1 MIMFVNKIEDFLIAL
16 DEHKFPD
23 DYADLKSISSDFST
37 KLQRWQK
44 QEQTLNIGIM
54 GQVKAG
60 KSTFLN
66 ALLFDGRPILPEA
79 ATPKTANLTKVV
91 YGDCYSLQVEY
102 YNQLEWQEITNLSDQ
117 QGDSDEIKVA
127 RELVTMARASGLDLA
142 EHWQRFSDNEAT
154 DILFAEDVAGL
165 QGLLNQYAG
174 NDGRYTALVK
184 STVLTLPSEE
194 LKGFEVVDTPGM
206 NDPVLSRSQ
215 KTRDYM
221 ANCDVVF
228 FLSRCSQ
235 FLDESDV
242 SLLSEQLPN
251 KGVKRLV
258 LVAGQFDSAILDD
271 GYDRGS
277 LAETE
282 NNIRRRLLR
291 GASEKVAELV
301 KLRRE
306 RGQTRLAEVL
316 AQLADP
322 VFSSTFAY
330 GFAHWPETNWGRS
343 MHHTYSQL
351 QDMAEECWGEP
362 INQPQ
367 WQQIA
372 NFAALTGA
380 YQQARQD
387 RLPLL
392 EQQRAGFEQETA
404 ERLSQ
409 WRDGLAERVLQRITL
424 LKTQDLQSLT
434 KQQQGCDIRLSAIA
448 NELRTLIE
456 GVKSKAQ
463 QDSRAMLR
471 QLDADRGRF
480 SRLQTRTATHEEERY
495 RTVSDS
501 TWYKPWTWGDT
512 RREYYTRTVSYDYLS
527 ASDAIEQV
535 RDYGHQCAEQMRN
548 HINRLISPLELKNS
562 LRKALIKHLD
572 TGNDHFSPA
581 LFKGTLE
588 GAISRLALP
597 TLELSLGDATAI
609 IPFSGELKD
618 QSEMNRL
625 RSYLDQALA
634 NVFAQ
639 LESRLKKGVTEV
651 IAQLDCLQGSIQS
664 ELTKDI
670 QNELE
675 QVRQGL
681 QHKEQEL
688 ADYDQLLT
696 RLGTI

>member
-1 MIMFVNKIEDFLIAL
+1 MFVNKIEDFLIAL

-23 DYADLKSISSDFST
+23 DYADLKSIASDFST

-91 YGDCYSLQVEY
+91 YGDRYSLHVEY
-102 YNQLEWQEITNLSDQ
+102 YNQNEWREITDLAER

-206 NDPVLSRSQ
+206 NDPVQSRSQ

-271 GYDRGS
+271 GYDRSS

-330 GFAHWPETNWGRS
+330 GCAHWPEMSWGRS
-343 MHHTYSQL
+343 MLHTYSQL

-409 WRDGLAERVLQRITL
+409 WRDGLGERVQQRITL

-572 TGNDHFSPA
+572 TGNDHFNPA

-588 GAISRLALP
+588 GAI
-597 TLELSLGDATAI
+597 
-609 IPFSGELKD
+609 
-618 QSEMNRL
+618 
-625 RSYLDQALA
+625 
-634 NVFAQ
+634 
-639 LESRLKKGVTEV
+639 
-651 IAQLDCLQGSIQS
+651 
-664 ELTKDI
+664 
-670 QNELE
+670 
-675 QVRQGL
+675 
-681 QHKEQEL
+681 
-688 ADYDQLLT
+688 
-696 RLGTI
+696 

>member
-1 MIMFVNKIEDFLIAL
+1 MTQIERMYMLLLECDN
-16 DEHKFPD
+16 KFPID
-23 DYADLKSISSDFST
+23 VITLAEIKKDYAA
-37 KLQRWQK
+37 KLSRWQQ

-91 YGDCYSLQVEY
+91 YGERHSLQVEY
-102 YNQLEWQEITNLSDQ
+102 YSQQEW
-117 QGDSDEIKVA
+117 DEIVGQANQAGEGDASKVA
-127 RELVTMARASGLDLA
+127 RELVTMVQASGIDLTL
-142 EHWQRFSDNEAT
+142 HWQRIGGEEHCDTFYAD
-154 DILFAEDVAGL
+154 DVAGL

-184 STVLTLPSEE
+184 STVLTLPDES

-206 NDPVLSRSQ
+206 NDPVQSRSQ

-242 SLLSEQLPN
+242 RLLSEQLPG

-258 LVAGQFDSAILDD
+258 LVAGQFDSTLLDD
-271 GYDRGS
+271 GYDRTS

-282 NNIRRRLLR
+282 ANIRRRLQR
-291 GASEKVAELV
+291 GASEKVNELV
-301 KLRRE
+301 KQRRE
-306 RGQTRLAEVL
+306 RGQDRLAEVL
-316 AQLADP
+316 TQLAEP
-322 VFSSTFAY
+322 VFASTFAY
-330 GFAHWPETNWGRS
+330 GFANWPEEKWGNS
-343 MHHTYSQL
+343 MRHTHGQL
-351 QDMAEECWGEP
+351 QEMAEECWDEP
-362 INQPQ
+362 ITPAQ
-367 WQQIA
+367 WLRLA
-372 NFAALTGA
+372 NFDALTGA
-380 YQQARQD
+380 YQQARRD
-387 RLPLL
+387 REPLL
-392 EQQRAGFEQETA
+392 KQQREGLEQETE

-409 WRDGLAERVLQRITL
+409 WRDNFALRVTQRMTL
-424 LKTQDLQSLT
+424 LKTQDLQSLE
-434 KQQQGCDIRLSAIA
+434 KQQQGCDKRLSAIA

-456 GVKSKAQ
+456 GVKTKAQ
-463 QDSRAMLR
+463 QDSSAMLG
-471 QLDADRGRF
+471 QLDSDRGRF

-562 LRKALIKHLD
+562 LRKALLKHLD
-572 TGNDHFSPA
+572 TGNEHFNPA

-588 GAISRLALP
+588 GAINRLALP

-609 IPFSGELKD
+609 IPFSGELKE
-618 QSEMNRL
+618 QGEMNRL
-625 RSYLDQALA
+625 RSYLDQALS

-639 LESRLKKGVTEV
+639 LETRLKKGVTEV
-651 IAQLDCLQGSIQS
+651 VAQLDHLQTSIQND
-664 ELTKDI
+664 LTQDI

-675 QVRQGL
+675 LVRQGL

-688 ADYDQLLT
+688 ANYDQLLT
-696 RLGTI
+696 RLGTM

>member
-1 MIMFVNKIEDFLIAL
+1 MESCFNDMFEGDV
-16 DEHKFPD
+16 KFPIELI
-23 DYADLKSISSDFST
+23 DLNNIKKDHAT
-37 KLQRWQK
+37 KLARWQQ

-66 ALLFDGRPILPEA
+66 ALLFGGRPILPEA

-91 YGDCYSLQVEY
+91 YGERYSLHVEY
-102 YNQLEWQEITNLSDQ
+102 YNQQEWQEITDLADR

-142 EHWQRFSDNEAT
+142 EHWQHFADNEAT
-154 DILFAEDVAGL
+154 ETLFADDVAGL

-184 STVLTLPSEE
+184 STILTLPNEE

-206 NDPVLSRSQ
+206 NDPVQSRSQ

-228 FLSRCSQ
+228 FLSRSSQ

-271 GYDRGS
+271 GYERSS

-282 NNIRRRLLR
+282 SNIRRRLQR
-291 GASEKVAELV
+291 GASEKIAELV

-330 GFAHWPETNWGRS
+330 GFAHWPETSWGRS

-351 QDMAEECWGEP
+351 QDMADECWGEP

-409 WRDGLAERVLQRITL
+409 WRDGLAERVQQRIML
-424 LKTQDLQSLT
+424 LKTQDLQSLA
-434 KQQQGCDIRLSAIA
+434 KQQEACDGRLSAIA
-448 NELRTLIE
+448 DELSALIE
-456 GVKSKAQ
+456 GVSVKAQ
-463 QDSRAMLR
+463 QDSCAMLG
-471 QLDADRGRF
+471 QLDADRSRF
-480 SRLQTRTATHEEERY
+480 SRLQTRTGTYEKERS
-495 RTVSDS
+495 RTVSTS
-501 TWYKPWTWGDT
+501 RWYNPFSWGSSKT
-512 RREYYTRTVSYDYLS
+512 EYYSSTVTYDYLN
-527 ASDAIEQV
+527 AADAIEQV
-535 RDYGHQCAEQMRN
+535 RDYGHQCAEQIRN

-572 TGNDHFSPA
+572 TGNDHFNPA

-588 GAISRLALP
+588 GAINRLALP

-618 QSEMNRL
+618 QGEMNRL
-625 RSYLDQALA
+625 RSYLDQALS

-639 LESRLKKGVTEV
+639 LETRLKTGVTEV
-651 IAQLDCLQGSIQS
+651 IVQLEYLQTSIQD

-688 ADYDQLLT
+688 ANYDQLLT
-696 RLGTI
+696 RLGTM